1 MCKYW
6 YVILSILIC
15 QFLAAE
21 PFCPENYNVEMQNPD
36 LDPDYGDVCRHD
48 NDDHYEC
55 PIGCVK
61 PSPEQAPWCKVT
73 GLSIPCRFQGI

>member
-1 MCKYW
+1 
-6 YVILSILIC
+6 
-15 QFLAAE
+15 
-21 PFCPENYNVEMQNPD
+21 MQNPD